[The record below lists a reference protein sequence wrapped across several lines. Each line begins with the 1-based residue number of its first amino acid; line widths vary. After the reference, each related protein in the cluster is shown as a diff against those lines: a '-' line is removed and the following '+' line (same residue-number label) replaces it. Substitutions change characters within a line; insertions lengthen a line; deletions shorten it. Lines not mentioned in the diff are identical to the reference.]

1 MNMHG
6 LLIEYEYN
14 GDEAAWADAIQTFC
28 RNIAADPRLA
38 SGLRYHVF
46 VRADG
51 RSRVHVPSWDNE
63 LTLAHLQSQEF
74 FKTFAAAVKRF
85 AGDTLRTT
93 KIKFAV

>member
-1 MNMHG
+1 MNMDG
-6 LLIEYEYN
+6 LLIEYTYD
-14 GDEAAWADAIQTFC
+14 GDETAWANAIQTFC

-38 SGLRYHVF
+38 SGVRYHVF

-51 RSRVHVPSWDNE
+51 RSRVHVPSWDNAS
-63 LTLAHLQSQEF
+63 TLAHLQSQEF